1 MHMAFETP
9 TERWSSVVNTVT
21 IGATAESGGTR
32 TSTVTVGGEATLSFL
47 HFEGATPNPPV
58 VAMEVLDTTPE
69 DWPPSLMEVLGD
81 VKNEPAA
88 WAKRCVEE
96 FGAEMICL
104 RFVGADPEG
113 ADKSPEECGGVLK
126 SVLEAVGVPLIIWG
140 CGDYDKDNN
149 LIPVLSQ
156 AAAGERCL
164 LGTAEQD
171 NYKTIAACSL
181 ADGHLV
187 ISEAPLDIQIQK
199 QVNILL
205 TDMGVGADNIVMYQV
220 TGGLGY
226 GVEYAY
232 SIMER
237 TRLAAL
243 GGDRMMS
250 MPMLAVVG
258 SECWKTK
265 EARLPVEEAP
275 EWGDAAVRGPLW
287 EAATANL
294 FLHGGTDI
302 MVMWHPQAVAR
313 IKSTIADLMGEGA

>member
-1 MHMAFETP
+1 MAFEMP
-9 TERWSSVVNTVT
+9 TERWSSGVNVVT
-21 IGATAESGGTR
+21 IGATAENGGTR
-32 TSTVTVGGEATLSFL
+32 TSTVTVGGEKTLPFL
-47 HFEGATPNPPV
+47 HFEGETPNPPV
-58 VAMEVLDTTPE
+58 LAMEVLDDPQQ
-69 DWPPSLMEVLGD
+69 DWPQALMEPFGD
-81 VKNEPAA
+81 VRDDPAA
-88 WAKRCVEE
+88 WAQKCVEE

-126 SVLEAVGVPLIIWG
+126 SVLEAVGVPLIVWG
-140 CGDYDKDNN
+140 CGDYDKDNE

-164 LGTAEQD
+164 LGSAEQE

-205 TDMGVGADNIVMYQV
+205 SDMGVSLDNIIMYQV

-243 GGDRMMS
+243 SGDNMMS

-265 EARLPVEEAP
+265 EAKLPADEAP

-294 FLHGGTDI
+294 FVHGGTDI
-302 MVMWHPQAVAR
+302 LIMWHPQAVAEV
-313 IKSTIADLMGEGA
+313 KSTIADLMGEGA